1 MYDQTYAY
9 LNKVLCLDKGE
20 ISGALLTELSKVFD
34 CLLNDILIAKL
45 AAYTTLWFL
54 YKATSLK
61 INKEPKLTTS
71 TALILILTYYMV
83 FYKVLY

>member
-1 MYDQTYAY
+1 MYDQMYAY
-9 LNKVLCLDKGE
+9 LNKILCLDKGE

-34 CLLNDILIAKL
+34 CLLHDILIAKL

-61 INKEPKLTTS
+61 IKKEPKLTTP
-71 TALILILTYYMV
+71 TALILTYYMV